1 MGERAEGTLFRP
13 EFNRSVRV
21 EAAPSALTEDAG
33 AILLRTVA
41 DRLGLPGALARVLD
55 HRVKHLVTHPLVEL
69 LTTRI
74 LLLAQ
79 GWRDQD
85 NADEL
90 RNDPALRLAV
100 STRTGT
106 APLQHP
112 DTTRTPDGLPS
123 QPTLSRMQGMLGSQ
137 FNRFQLSEALVDRAC
152 ARILAAVGHR
162 DEVTFDIDSFARPAH
177 GKQQGVRYNGHY
189 HMECFHPL
197 VAYADTGDML
207 AVRLRPG
214 NVHTADDVRS
224 LLTPL
229 LPKVR
234 TLGKKVWLR
243 MDCGYANGKLMAW
256 LHQRSVK
263 FITRLANNPGL
274 RGEAKAWYD
283 RTLAEWRLGPAADGR
298 PRQAT
303 YEFWWRAKSW
313 TNVLRVVTVLVE
325 RDYAHGELFHHEFFL
340 ATNAARTEGTSAEI
354 LARYRQRGEAEQ
366 RIGEFLTDIAA
377 PVSSVPHPR
386 KDTTAEARGPG
397 VERQVVHKRPVG
409 AAENEVSL
417 LLGAFAYNLLH
428 ALRMELVPALG
439 VRLSVKSLRERVL
452 KTAATVTRHARQVI
466 VRINPAKAALWALIG
481 RIMLPTVPATEGAPA

>member
-1 MGERAEGTLFRP
+1 MGERADGTLFRP
-13 EFNRSVRV
+13 EFNRAVRV
-21 EAAPSALTEDAG
+21 EAAPSAMTEDAG

-55 HRVKHLVTHPLVEL
+55 HRVKHLVTHPLAEL
-69 LTTRI
+69 LVTRI

-85 NADEL
+85 DADAL

-106 APLQHP
+106 APLLAPQA
-112 DTTRTPDGLPS
+112 TLTPDGLAS
-123 QPTLSRMQGMLGSQ
+123 QPTLSRMQSMLGSQ
-137 FNRFQLSEALVDRAC
+137 FNRFQLREALVDRAC
-152 ARILAAVGHR
+152 ARILGSVGRR

-177 GKQQGVRYNGHY
+177 GKQEGVRYNGHY
-189 HMECFHPL
+189 HMECLHPL

-224 LLTPL
+224 FLTPL

-234 TLGKKVWLR
+234 TLGRKVWLR

-256 LHQRSVK
+256 LHERRIK

-283 RTLAEWRLGPAADGR
+283 RTLAEWRQGPAADGR
-298 PRQAT
+298 LRQAT
-303 YEFWWRAKSW
+303 HEFWWRAKSW
-313 TNVLRVVTVLVE
+313 TNVVRVVTVLVE

-340 ATNAARTEGTSAEI
+340 ATNAARGEGSSAEI
-354 LARYRQRGEAEQ
+354 LARYRKRGEAEQ

-377 PVSSVPHPR
+377 PISSVARPR
-386 KDTTAEARGPG
+386 KDTTAEIRGPG
-397 VERQVVHKRPVG
+397 VERQVIHKRPVG

-417 LLGAFAYNLLH
+417 LLGAFAYNVMH
-428 ALRMELVPALG
+428 ALRTELAPALG
-439 VRLSVKSLRERVL
+439 VRVSIRTLRERVL
-452 KTAATVTRHARQVI
+452 KSAAVVTRHARQVI
-466 VRINPAKAALWALIG
+466 VRINPAKASLWRLVRGALPSI
-481 RIMLPTVPATEGAPA
+481 VPATEGAPA